1 VTLVLD
7 ASAVVSLMH
16 ADDRHHR
23 AALGVLDV
31 TDEDLVT
38 SPLCLV
44 EMDYVLRKRGGP
56 TAQDDLWGT
65 FEDGTYAVRWWA
77 DALRETI
84 SIARELPQLG
94 LADASLVALADR
106 LQTDRI
112 FTFDQHFAGLAT
124 PAGRTL
130 TLVP

>member
-1 VTLVLD
+1 VSVVLD
-7 ASAVVSLMH
+7 ASAVV
-16 ADDRHHR
+16 AI
-23 AALGVLDV
+23 ALRRDPCHESAVEVLET

-38 SPLCLV
+38 SPLCLG
-44 EMDYVLRKRGGP
+44 EMDFVVPRRGGP
-56 TAQDDLWGT
+56 AAQAVLWRN
-65 FEDGTYAVRWWA
+65 FADGAYQVRWWA
-77 DALRETI
+77 DALHETI
-84 SIARELPQLG
+84 AVAREHPRIG

-112 FTFDQHFAGLAT
+112 FTFDQHFAGLVT